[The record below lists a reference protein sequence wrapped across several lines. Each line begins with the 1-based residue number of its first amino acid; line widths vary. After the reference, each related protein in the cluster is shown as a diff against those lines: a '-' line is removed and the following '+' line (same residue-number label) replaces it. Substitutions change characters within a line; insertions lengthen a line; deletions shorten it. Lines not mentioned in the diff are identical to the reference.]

1 MSESLYFIAVVPPLD
16 IQERIIQLKEEVVE
30 KFGSKH
36 ALNAPAHITMHMPFK
51 WKDKRFNELAE
62 IMRQL
67 NEDFMPF
74 KVQLKDFG
82 FFDPRVV
89 YVDVVANEQLSVL
102 QGNVQ
107 QAAKAQLKLTNANYK
122 DQVFH
127 PHMTIAFRDLKKAA
141 FFEAKAY
148 YTQQTFSAHFKIQGV
163 DLLRHDG
170 KMWRV
175 IEKQLFSKNNP
186 LPA

>member
-1 MSESLYFIAVVPPLD
+1 MSESLYFIAVVPPAD
-16 IQERIIQLKEEVVE
+16 IQEGITQLKEEVVE

-51 WKDKRFNELAE
+51 WKDKRFNELAVM
-62 IMRQL
+62 MRQL
-67 NEDFMPF
+67 NEDFTPF
-74 KVQLKDFG
+74 TVELKDFG

-89 YVDVVANEQLSVL
+89 YVDVVANEQLSFL
-102 QGNVQ
+102 QKRVQ
-107 QAAKAQLKLTNANYK
+107 SAAKTQLKLTNANYK

-148 YTQQTFSAHFKIQGV
+148 YMEQTFSAHFQVECV

-170 KMWRV
+170 KVWR
-175 IEKQLFSKNNP
+175 ELNYQSKNSP
-186 LPA
+186 TASR